1 MAYDPYL
8 PGAEKLISGLIEA
21 AKKTP
26 SQSKDVKDAIKML
39 KKWDSKVSISSIEMT
54 LAQFYINSYYES
66 GKIPTMSFG
75 KRTSRLARFEYMS
88 VESPPEERMAI
99 FEKSLQKLIE
109 DFGSW
114 KTPWGEFNRYQR
126 NDGEDYS
133 KF

>member
-39 KKWDSKVSISSIEMT
+39 KKWDFKVSISSIEMT

-66 GKIPTMSFG
+66 GKIPTMSYG
-75 KRTSRLARFEYMS
+75 KRTSRLARFDYMS

-99 FEKSLQKLIE
+99 FENKLTKINRRFWLMENSLGRI
-109 DFGSW
+109 
-114 KTPWGEFNRYQR
+114 
-126 NDGEDYS
+126 
-133 KF
+133 

>member
-1 MAYDPYL
+1 
-8 PGAEKLISGLIEA
+8 
-21 AKKTP
+21 
-26 SQSKDVKDAIKML
+26 ML

-54 LAQFYINSYYES
+54 LAQFYINTYHES
-66 GKIPTMSFG
+66 GKIPTMSYG

-88 VESPPEERMAI
+88 LESPPEERMAI

-126 NDGEDYS
+126 NDGEIFQNFDDTKKSIPVGMASS
-133 KF
+133 KWGAIGSQSTPFT